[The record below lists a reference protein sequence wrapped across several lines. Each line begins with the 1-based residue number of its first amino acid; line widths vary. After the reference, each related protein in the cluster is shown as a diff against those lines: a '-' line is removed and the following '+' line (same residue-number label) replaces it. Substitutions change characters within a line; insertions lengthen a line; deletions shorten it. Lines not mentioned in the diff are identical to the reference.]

1 MSLSTGS
8 RRLGLAA
15 FAVGLSLAA
24 PQAAGVAA
32 ADSSGADS
40 ASAVQADSTAGL
52 DRVGPARRSAVVRSG
67 VKADAS
73 PGGPAITETRGRTAT
88 GGARTAGGPASTVRT
103 GRNKVADAAA
113 AVKALSATAS
123 RSPVSRTV
131 AVNASPPPLSASAD
145 STVAVNTSPAP
156 LPASADS
163 TTGAPVAASAS
174 VSADYRPER
183 LTWRS
188 IIVDVF
194 SWSGLGSSVPSLPI
208 PEAPV
213 PDLIAGLWTAVR
225 RLHYTFFNSVPT
237 LNPTAYSEDPT
248 TGVITGDLGGADAD
262 GDVLTYIIT
271 SVPTH
276 GTLAVADNGTYTYT
290 PDLATSH
297 SGGTDS
303 FAVRVSDTS
312 TANPW
317 HIRPVSDLIA
327 GLIQVLS
334 GFGLAA
340 PGDPATATVVVTPTP
355 ITSSRKPGLIQS
367 SELTVNVET
376 GEANGD
382 EPVMVTVVMEVTLGV
397 SGSTRVK
404 VVNASPGQL
413 GSGVKAGQTINI
425 PGSDGNV
432 WLDNVKPLSVD
443 DFAAA
448 AASESAIPIP
458 VVVTATL
465 MLEGDLT
472 AGYLIGNIGRD
483 EMASKLRGIG
493 KVLESISATSVTDA
507 PKAFADALPQIK
519 NAVAINATA
528 IGGAIALRIGH
539 WVASAFD
546 PDDPIGLSLTV
557 LVPCD
562 SSMKDV
568 LDAISQLSPEV
579 VAELGLDAQ
588 WLRNDVLE
596 IRTGLWNTDVNI
608 RSGLLLP
615 PESLPNGPATWTTE
629 YKGRYAED
637 YARYTVKTT
646 AYPY

>member
-1 MSLSTGS
+1 M
-8 RRLGLAA
+8 
-15 FAVGLSLAA
+15 
-24 PQAAGVAA
+24 
-32 ADSSGADS
+32 
-40 ASAVQADSTAGL
+40 
-52 DRVGPARRSAVVRSG
+52 
-67 VKADAS
+67 
-73 PGGPAITETRGRTAT
+73 
-88 GGARTAGGPASTVRT
+88 
-103 GRNKVADAAA
+103 
-113 AVKALSATAS
+113 
-123 RSPVSRTV
+123 
-131 AVNASPPPLSASAD
+131 
-145 STVAVNTSPAP
+145 
-156 LPASADS
+156 
-163 TTGAPVAASAS
+163 
-174 VSADYRPER
+174 
-183 LTWRS
+183 
-188 IIVDVF
+188 DVF

-413 GSGVKAGQTINI
+413 GSGVKAGPRQ
-425 PGSDGNV
+425 PSKG
-432 WLDNVKPLSVD
+432 
-443 DFAAA
+443 A
-448 AASESAIPIP
+448 
-458 VVVTATL
+458 VTL
-465 MLEGDLT
+465 Q
-472 AGYLIGNIGRD
+472 R
-483 EMASKLRGIG
+483 
-493 KVLESISATSVTDA
+493 
-507 PKAFADALPQIK
+507 P
-519 NAVAINATA
+519 
-528 IGGAIALRIGH
+528 
-539 WVASAFD
+539 
-546 PDDPIGLSLTV
+546 
-557 LVPCD
+557 
-562 SSMKDV
+562 
-568 LDAISQLSPEV
+568 
-579 VAELGLDAQ
+579 
-588 WLRNDVLE
+588 
-596 IRTGLWNTDVNI
+596 
-608 RSGLLLP
+608 
-615 PESLPNGPATWTTE
+615 
-629 YKGRYAED
+629 
-637 YARYTVKTT
+637 
-646 AYPY
+646 

>member
-40 ASAVQADSTAGL
+40 ASAVQADSTAGP

-67 VKADAS
+67 VKADAT
-73 PGGPAITETRGRTAT
+73 PGGPAITETRAQTAT
-88 GGARTAGGPASTVRT
+88 RGARTAGGPASTVRT
-103 GRNKVADAAA
+103 GRRQLADATAAA
-113 AVKALSATAS
+113 AVSAISS
-123 RSPVSRTV
+123 RSTVSRTV
-131 AVNASPPPLSASAD
+131 AVHPSAAPLAAPAENYVGVPVATSAD
-145 STVAVNTSPAP
+145 F
-156 LPASADS
+156 
-163 TTGAPVAASAS
+163 
-174 VSADYRPER
+174 RPQR
-183 LTWRS
+183 VTWRS
-188 IIVDVF
+188 IIADTL
-194 SWSGLGSSVPSLPI
+194 SWTGWDSSLPSLPV
-208 PEAPV
+208 PDAPV

-225 RLHYTFFNSVPT
+225 RVHYTFFNSAPT

-262 GDVLTYIIT
+262 GDVLTYTIT
-271 SVPTH
+271 SEPTH

>member
-1 MSLSTGS
+1 MFACS
-8 RRLGLAA
+8 RQLWLAA
-15 FAVGLSLAA
+15 FVVGISLAA

-40 ASAVQADSTAGL
+40 ASAVQADSTAGS
-52 DRVGPARRSAVVRSG
+52 DRVGPARRSAVVRSR
-67 VKADAS
+67 VRADAT
-73 PGGPAITETRGRTAT
+73 PGGPAITETRAQTAT
-88 GGARTAGGPASTVRT
+88 RGARTAGGPASTVRT
-103 GRNKVADAAA
+103 GRRQLADATAAA
-113 AVKALSATAS
+113 AVSAISS
-123 RSPVSRTV
+123 RSTVSRTV
-131 AVNASPPPLSASAD
+131 AVHPS
-145 STVAVNTSPAP
+145 VAP
-156 LPASADS
+156 LAAPAENYV
-163 TTGAPVAASAS
+163 GVPVAT
-174 VSADYRPER
+174 SADYRPER

>member
-1 MSLSTGS
+1 
-8 RRLGLAA
+8 
-15 FAVGLSLAA
+15 
-24 PQAAGVAA
+24 
-32 ADSSGADS
+32 
-40 ASAVQADSTAGL
+40 
-52 DRVGPARRSAVVRSG
+52 
-67 VKADAS
+67 VKADAT
-73 PGGPAITETRGRTAT
+73 PGGPAITETRAQTAT
-88 GGARTAGGPASTVRT
+88 RGARTAGGPASTVRT
-103 GRNKVADAAA
+103 GRRQLADATAAA
-113 AVKALSATAS
+113 AVSAIPS
-123 RSPVSRTV
+123 RSTVSRTV
-131 AVNASPPPLSASAD
+131 AVHPSAAPLAAPAENYVGVPVATSAD
-145 STVAVNTSPAP
+145 F
-156 LPASADS
+156 
-163 TTGAPVAASAS
+163 
-174 VSADYRPER
+174 RPQR
-183 LTWRS
+183 VTWRS
-188 IIVDVF
+188 IIADTL
-194 SWSGLGSSVPSLPI
+194 SWTGWDSSLPSLPV
-208 PEAPV
+208 PDAPV

-225 RLHYTFFNSVPT
+225 RVHYTFFNSAPT

-568 LDAISQLSPEV
+568 LDFISPEV
-579 VAELGLDAQ
+579 VAEQGLDAQ

-596 IRTGLWNTDVNI
+596 IRAGLWNTDVNI